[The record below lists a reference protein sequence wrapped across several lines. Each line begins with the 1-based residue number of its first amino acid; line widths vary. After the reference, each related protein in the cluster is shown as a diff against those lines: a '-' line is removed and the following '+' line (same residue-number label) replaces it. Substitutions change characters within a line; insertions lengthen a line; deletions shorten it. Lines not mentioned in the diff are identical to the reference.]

1 MTDKICL
8 VGKQIPMNVVEPE
21 AVYILLDIT
30 PVFGYDSN
38 SVKTDVVV
46 GYTYVV
52 VNTGSFNQYRIKIER
67 PVPLMPR
74 ESLLAMR
81 ERGERVLVEF
91 ENPIVRM
98 YWSSYQNAYA
108 DSFRADAIQQV
119 DEEIQLD

>member
-1 MTDKICL
+1 MSTILVNKI
-8 VGKQIPMNVVEPE
+8 IPMNVVEPE
-21 AVYILLDIT
+21 PVYIALDIA

-38 SVKTDVVV
+38 GAKTDVIV

-108 DSFRADAIQQV
+108 DSFKADDV
-119 DEEIQLD
+119 HLVEEELQF

>member
-1 MTDKICL
+1 MSTILLNKP
-8 VGKQIPMNVVEPE
+8 IPLSVVEPE
-21 AVYILLDIT
+21 TIFILLDLI

-38 SVKTDVVV
+38 GAKTDVIV

-108 DSFRADAIQQV
+108 DSFKADDV
-119 DEEIQLD
+119 HLVEEELQF